1 MSIGEGTRSERDVRT
16 VPAQGASVPSQLSG
30 HYWTGS
36 VLNALPPEW
45 TVLHARHWPGRSYDV
60 IDHLAI
66 GPNGIFVID
75 SVGWSG
81 EVTST
86 PDVLEVN
93 GRTRL
98 TALQGAQ
105 DSAREVALLLS
116 PEVREHV
123 FPVICLSRE
132 EQVTGWVKAV
142 RICSTTTVND
152 LIESRPPVLTAEQVD
167 RISRELDDALPSGQS
182 VNSEWVR
189 AGDHHHHPLSL
200 VTDAPAPPP
209 RVRAPW
215 RRSRIGRIAE
225 ALLGLGVVATLA
237 VAGWQM
243 ALKQAA
249 SSEDPSQPA
258 PGQHQPTN

>member
-1 MSIGEGTRSERDVRT
+1 MAIGEVTRSERDVRT
-16 VPAQGASVPSQLSG
+16 VPAQSGAEPSQLSG

-45 TVLHARHWPGRSYDV
+45 TVLHSRHWPGRSYDV

-66 GPNGIFVID
+66 GPNGIFVIEG
-75 SVGWSG
+75 VGWSG
-81 EVTST
+81 DVVST

-116 PEVREHV
+116 PDVREHV

-152 LIESRPPVLTAEQVD
+152 LIASRPPVLTTEQVD
-167 RISRELDDALPSGQS
+167 RISRELDAALPSGQS
-182 VNSEWVR
+182 ANPEWLR
-189 AGDHHHHPLSL
+189 ATDHHHPLSM
-200 VTDAPAPPP
+200 VADAPPP
-209 RVRAPW
+209 PARLRAPW
-215 RRSRIGRIAE
+215 RRSRAGRIGE
-225 ALLGLGVVATLA
+225 AALGIGLIATLA
-237 VAGWQM
+237 TVGLRLAEH
-243 ALKQAA
+243 AA
-249 SSEDPSQPA
+249 ADEDPGQSS
-258 PGQHQPTN
+258 PGQHQTTD